1 MISAG
6 VQQARRPLSAG
17 FTLIELV
24 VALSVATLVL
34 ATAPAALDRLYDA
47 MVYRS
52 AVRNVLTEL
61 KAARLHAAR
70 TGRPVDF
77 VFDVEAR
84 NYGIR
89 GKALR
94 EIPERLQVSTVVAT
108 SDVFPDELATIRFY
122 PDGSSTGGSL
132 QLMRSSGQG
141 VRWRA
146 KWCLRRLNQDSRV
159 Q

>member
-141 VRWRA
+141 VR
-146 KWCLRRLNQDSRV
+146 LRVDRLLGRVTQDLPV

>member
-1 MISAG
+1 VISAG

-141 VRWRA
+141 VR
-146 KWCLRRLNQDSRV
+146 LRVDWLLGRITQELPV

>member
-108 SDVFPDELATIRFY
+108 SDVFPDELATRRFY

-141 VRWRA
+141 VR
-146 KWCLRRLNQDSRV
+146 LRVDWLLGRV
-159 Q
+159 TQELPVQ